1 MRIEKLL
8 TAMME
13 YDHGD
18 VPRIQHFV
26 KVYEF
31 ARMIG
36 LMEGLDSKT
45 QFTLESAA
53 VVHDIGIHIS
63 EQKYGSSSGK
73 YQELEGP
80 AEAKKLLDGLEWPA
94 DVTERVG
101 YLVGHHHTYSGI
113 DGLDYRILVEA
124 DFLVNLFENESSR
137 HAMRNADEKVFDLI
151 PVKKEIKAEVSG
163 LYIVGVKG
171 IRGSLET
178 PQKKKK
184 GFLARFRK

>member
-36 LMEGLDSKT
+36 LMEGLDAKT

-63 EQKYGSSSGK
+63 EQKYGRKISGAGRPGGGEK
-73 YQELEGP
+73 AAGWIRMAGRCDRAGLLSGGP
-80 AEAKKLLDGLEWPA
+80 SPYLSRYGRHGLS
-94 DVTERVG
+94 D
-101 YLVGHHHTYSGI
+101 SG
-113 DGLDYRILVEA
+113 G
-124 DFLVNLFENESSR
+124 
-137 HAMRNADEKVFDLI
+137 
-151 PVKKEIKAEVSG
+151 SG
-163 LYIVGVKG
+163 FSGQ
-171 IRGSLET
+171 
-178 PQKKKK
+178 P
-184 GFLARFRK
+184 F

>member
-1 MRIEKLL
+1 
-8 TAMME
+8 MME

-94 DVTERVG
+94 DVTERVC
-101 YLVGHHHTYSGI
+101 YLVGHHHTYHDM
-113 DGLDYRILVEA
+113 DGMDYQILVEA
-124 DFLVNLFENESSR
+124 DFLVNLFEDESVPGRMQKCIPQNIPDGKWKTAVSDHVSDSIIPSPR
-137 HAMRNADEKVFDLI
+137 RNALFRVI
-151 PVKKEIKAEVSG
+151 IIK
-163 LYIVGVKG
+163 L
-171 IRGSLET
+171 
-178 PQKKKK
+178 
-184 GFLARFRK
+184 

>member
-80 AEAKKLLDGLEWPA
+80 AEAKKLLDGLGWPA
-94 DVTERVG
+94 DVTERVC
-101 YLVGHHHTYSGI
+101 YLVGHHHTYHDM
-113 DGLDYRILVEA
+113 DGMDYQILVEA
-124 DFLVNLFENESSR
+124 DFLVN
-137 HAMRNADEKVFDLI
+137 ADE
-151 PVKKEIKAEVSG
+151 G
-163 LYIVGVKG
+163 G
-171 IRGSLET
+171 
-178 PQKKKK
+178 
-184 GFLARFRK
+184 LARAAIENMRQSVFRTGAGVRLLDSIYLREQ

>member
-36 LMEGLDSKT
+36 LMEGLDAKT

-94 DVTERVG
+94 DVTERVC
-101 YLVGHHHTYSGI
+101 YLVGHHHTYTEI
-113 DGLDYRILVEA
+113 DGLDYQILIEA
-124 DFLVNLFENESSR
+124 DFLVNLYEDGVDQKAVRAAYDRIFKTDTGR
-137 HAMRNADEKVFDLI
+137 DVCRLMFDL
-151 PVKKEIKAEVSG
+151 
-163 LYIVGVKG
+163 
-171 IRGSLET
+171 
-178 PQKKKK
+178 
-184 GFLARFRK
+184 

>member
-36 LMEGLDSKT
+36 LMEGLDAKT

-94 DVTERVG
+94 DVTERVC
-101 YLVGHHHTYSGI
+101 YLVGHHHTEMHTTKYSG
-113 DGLDYRILVEA
+113 R
-124 DFLVNLFENESSR
+124 
-137 HAMRNADEKVFDLI
+137 
-151 PVKKEIKAEVSG
+151 KAENGSIG
-163 LYIVGVKG
+163 PC
-171 IRGSLET
+171 IRQYNTLSSTKCPLSCYNN
-178 PQKKKK
+178 
-184 GFLARFRK
+184 

>member
-80 AEAKKLLDGLEWPA
+80 AEAKKLLECHDCLIGEVAEALGFTDQFYFSKVFKNA
-94 DVTERVG
+94 VG
-101 YLVGHHHTYSGI
+101 CTPRE
-113 DGLDYRILVEA
+113 YRKQ
-124 DFLVNLFENESSR
+124 FLV
-137 HAMRNADEKVFDLI
+137 
-151 PVKKEIKAEVSG
+151 
-163 LYIVGVKG
+163 
-171 IRGSLET
+171 
-178 PQKKKK
+178 
-184 GFLARFRK
+184 

>member
-13 YDHGD
+13 YDHRD

-36 LMEGLDSKT
+36 LMEGLDAKT

-80 AEAKKLLDGLEWPA
+80 AEAEKTAGRIRMAGRCDRAGMLSGGTSP
-94 DVTERVG
+94 
-101 YLVGHHHTYSGI
+101 YLS
-113 DGLDYRILVEA
+113 
-124 DFLVNLFENESSR
+124 
-137 HAMRNADEKVFDLI
+137 
-151 PVKKEIKAEVSG
+151 
-163 LYIVGVKG
+163 
-171 IRGSLET
+171 
-178 PQKKKK
+178 
-184 GFLARFRK
+184 

>member
-1 MRIEKLL
+1 
-8 TAMME
+8 MME

-36 LMEGLDSKT
+36 LMEGLDAKT

-94 DVTERVG
+94 DVTERVC
-101 YLVGHHHTYSGI
+101 YLVGHHHTYHDM
-113 DGLDYRILVEA
+113 DGMDYQILVEA
-124 DFLVNLFENESSR
+124 DFLVNMCEDELSEE
-137 HAMRNADEKVFDLI
+137 ALQNAYRYIFRTETG
-151 PVKKEIKAEVSG
+151 KKICREMYDIA
-163 LYIVGVKG
+163 
-171 IRGSLET
+171 
-178 PQKKKK
+178 
-184 GFLARFRK
+184 

>member
-1 MRIEKLL
+1 MEKKNGSAAKMRIEKLL

-13 YDHGD
+13 YDYGD

-94 DVTERVG
+94 DVTERVC
-101 YLVGHHHTYSGI
+101 YLVGHHHTYHDM
-113 DGLDYRILVEA
+113 DGMDYQILIEA
-124 DFLVNLFENESSR
+124 DFLVNAAEKGLGKEAVAHFLENVAKTDCGRRLLQS
-137 HAMRNADEKVFDLI
+137 I
-151 PVKKEIKAEVSG
+151 
-163 LYIVGVKG
+163 
-171 IRGSLET
+171 
-178 PQKKKK
+178 
-184 GFLARFRK
+184 FLDK

>member
-53 VVHDIGIHIS
+53 AVHDIGIHIS

-80 AEAKKLLDGLEWPA
+80 AEAKKLLDEVEWPA
-94 DVTERVG
+94 DVTERVC
-101 YLVGHHHTYSGI
+101 YLVGHHHTYHDIEGV
-113 DGLDYRILVEA
+113 DYQILVEA
-124 DFLVNLFENESSR
+124 DFLVNLYED
-137 HAMRNADEKVFDLI
+137 H
-151 PVKKEIKAEVSG
+151 SG
-163 LYIVGVKG
+163 LHAVRAAEEKI
-171 IRGSLET
+171 
-178 PQKKKK
+178 
-184 GFLARFRK
+184 FRTKSGTDLLRRMFGL